1 MVESRQGL
9 VLGPSQFFL
18 KILPLRIRGTGGV
31 RYFWDRGLGSWGGAV
46 ESLPGS
52 ESQVARRYVALLPCR
67 EAEKALWKGR
77 NIFYPMILRNYRA
90 KMPFHPVLAPK
101 GDAQTPS
108 SYHPLLPGA
117 QTPTPAPHQLP
128 AHHLHF
134 GRRSQ
139 DWKASKKTIKLHYA
153 FCDGSSFV

>member
-1 MVESRQGL
+1 M
-9 VLGPSQFFL
+9 LGPSQFFL
-18 KILPLRIRGTGGV
+18 KILPLRIRGIGGAV
-31 RYFWDRGLGSWGGAV
+31 FLGQGSRELGRAV
-46 ESLPGS
+46 ESLSGS

-108 SYHPLLPGA
+108 SYHPLLPGM
-117 QTPTPAPHQLP
+117 QTPTPTPHQP
-128 AHHLHF
+128 AAHHLHL